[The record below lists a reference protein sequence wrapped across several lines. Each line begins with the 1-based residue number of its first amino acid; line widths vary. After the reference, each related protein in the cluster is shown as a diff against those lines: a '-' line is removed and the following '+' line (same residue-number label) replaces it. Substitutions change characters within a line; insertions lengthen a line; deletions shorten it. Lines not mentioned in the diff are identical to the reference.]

1 MWWTAGE
8 PMAYLGKVRCPLPEN
23 ELSTSVQDAKRTA
36 YPGPD
41 EYVTIAARATVESVV
56 SI

>member
-1 MWWTAGE
+1 
-8 PMAYLGKVRCPLPEN
+8 MAYLGKVRCPLPEN

-56 SI
+56 SIGGEYE